1 MRVNGL
7 LNDVA
12 QRTLIA
18 MIGAATIAWSPQAS
32 WSMQTDHIERVVD
45 GDTVLLEELGR
56 ARLIGINTP
65 ETVSPAQQVRGEPPQ
80 CFGPEASAEMK
91 RLLPA
96 GTEVE
101 FDTDVEPLDRFGRN
115 LVYLYKDGESIN
127 ELLVRKGFARA
138 KAYKPNI
145 RNQETFS
152 RLQAE
157 AKLESLGL
165 WGACFDAGS
174 SGSSGGSSSG
184 SSGGS
189 SSTAGK
195 GFGPNANQRP
205 TSTKTASS
213 ELQQQ
218 QRSTAREAKDV
229 AAIEANPGDVKDC
242 ADFDSYD
249 AAKAWFDRYY
259 PAYGDVAK
267 LDGDGDLKPCEALIK
282 QSR

>member
-7 LNDVA
+7 FNDVA

-18 MIGAATIAWSPQAS
+18 IIGAATITWSPQSS
-32 WSMQTDHIERVVD
+32 WSMQTDYIERVVD
-45 GDTVLLEELGR
+45 GDTVILEELGR
-56 ARLIGINTP
+56 ARLLGINTP
-65 ETVSPAQQVRGEPPQ
+65 ETVSPAQRERGEPPQ

-115 LVYLYKDGESIN
+115 LVYLYKDGGSIN

-145 RNQETFS
+145 RNQETFN

-174 SGSSGGSSSG
+174 SSSSSG

>member
-1 MRVNGL
+1 
-7 LNDVA
+7 
-12 QRTLIA
+12 
-18 MIGAATIAWSPQAS
+18 
-32 WSMQTDHIERVVD
+32 MQTDHIERVVD

-115 LVYLYKDGESIN
+115 LVYLYKDGGSIN

-145 RNQETFS
+145 RNQETFN

-174 SGSSGGSSSG
+174 SSSSSG

>member
-45 GDTVLLEELGR
+45 GDTVILEELGR

-115 LVYLYKDGESIN
+115 LVYLYKDGGSIN

-145 RNQETFS
+145 RNQETFN

-174 SGSSGGSSSG
+174 SGSSSG

>member
-45 GDTVLLEELGR
+45 GDTVILEELGR

-115 LVYLYKDGESIN
+115 LVYLYKDGGSIN

-145 RNQETFS
+145 RNQETFN

-174 SGSSGGSSSG
+174 SSSSSG

>member
-115 LVYLYKDGESIN
+115 LVYLYKDGGSIN
-127 ELLVRKGFARA
+127 ELLFRKGFARA

-145 RNQETFS
+145 RNQEMFN

-174 SGSSGGSSSG
+174 SSSSSG

>member
-7 LNDVA
+7 FNDVA

-18 MIGAATIAWSPQAS
+18 IIGAATIAWSPQAS
-32 WSMQTDHIERVVD
+32 WSMQTDYIERVVD
-45 GDTVLLEELGR
+45 GDTVILEKLGR
-56 ARLIGINTP
+56 ARLLGINTP
-65 ETVSPAQQVRGEPPQ
+65 ETVSPAQRERGEPPQ

-101 FDTDVEPLDRFGRN
+101 FDTDVEPLDRFGRS

-145 RNQETFS
+145 RNQEMFN

-157 AKLESLGL
+157 AKSESLGL

-174 SGSSGGSSSG
+174 SGSSSG

-189 SSTAGK
+189 SGGRSSTAGK

-205 TSTKTASS
+205 ASTKTASAK
-213 ELQQQ
+213 LQQQ
-218 QRSTAREAKDV
+218 QRSTAREAKEV
-229 AAIEANPGDVKDC
+229 AAFEANPGDVKDC

-249 AAKAWFDRYY
+249 EAKAWFDRYY

-282 QSR
+282 HS

>member
-115 LVYLYKDGESIN
+115 LVYLYKDGGSIN

-145 RNQETFS
+145 RNQETFN

-174 SGSSGGSSSG
+174 SSSSSG

-218 QRSTAREAKDV
+218 QRSTGREAKDV

>member
-45 GDTVLLEELGR
+45 GDTVILEELGR

-96 GTEVE
+96 GTEVG

-115 LVYLYKDGESIN
+115 LVYLYKDGGSIN

-145 RNQETFS
+145 RNQETFN

-174 SGSSGGSSSG
+174 SSSSSG

>member
-45 GDTVLLEELGR
+45 GDTVILEELGR

-115 LVYLYKDGESIN
+115 LVYLYKDGGSIN

-145 RNQETFS
+145 RNQETFN

-174 SGSSGGSSSG
+174 SGSSSG

-205 TSTKTASS
+205 TSTKPASS

>member
-115 LVYLYKDGESIN
+115 LVYLYKDGGSIN

-145 RNQETFS
+145 RNQETFN

-174 SGSSGGSSSG
+174 SGSSSG

-249 AAKAWFDRYY
+249 EAKAWFDRYY

>member
-45 GDTVLLEELGR
+45 GDTVLLDELGR

-115 LVYLYKDGESIN
+115 LVYLYKDGGSIN

-145 RNQETFS
+145 RNQETFN

-174 SGSSGGSSSG
+174 SSSSSG

>member
-7 LNDVA
+7 FNDVA

-18 MIGAATIAWSPQAS
+18 IIGAATIAWSPQAS
-32 WSMQTDHIERVVD
+32 WSMQTDYIERVVD
-45 GDTVLLEELGR
+45 GDTVILEKLGR
-56 ARLIGINTP
+56 ARLLGINTP
-65 ETVSPAQQVRGEPPQ
+65 ETVSPAQRERGEPPQ

-145 RNQETFS
+145 RNQEMFN

-157 AKLESLGL
+157 AKSESLGL
-165 WGACFDAGS
+165 WSACFDAGS
-174 SGSSGGSSSG
+174 SGSGGGSSSG

-189 SSTAGK
+189 SGGRSSTAGK
-195 GFGPNANQRP
+195 GFGANQRP
-205 TSTKTASS
+205 ASTKTASARR
-213 ELQQQ
+213 L
-218 QRSTAREAKDV
+218 REAKEV
-229 AAIEANPGDVKDC
+229 AAFEANPGDVKDC

-249 AAKAWFDRYY
+249 EAKAWFDRYY

-282 QSR
+282 HS

>member
-115 LVYLYKDGESIN
+115 LVYLYKDGGSIN

-145 RNQETFS
+145 RNQETFN

-157 AKLESLGL
+157 AKMESLGL

-174 SGSSGGSSSG
+174 SSSSSG